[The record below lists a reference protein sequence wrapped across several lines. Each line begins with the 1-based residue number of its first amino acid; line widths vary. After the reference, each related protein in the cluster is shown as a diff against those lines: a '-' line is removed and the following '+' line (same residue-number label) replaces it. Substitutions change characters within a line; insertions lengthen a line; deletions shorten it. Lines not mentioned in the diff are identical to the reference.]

1 LKLSGFH
8 SAGIIKCCK
17 VIKGTQALILMLRRI
32 VVTAGMI
39 ISIVICVAA
48 QNSPITFS
56 IKSRAP
62 ATPLKAGDTFT
73 VQLVAQIKEGWHLYS
88 TTQQAGGPAATRI
101 TLPPGQYFKLAGAIT
116 APSPLTDLDPNFGID
131 TQFYE
136 DSAVFTVP
144 VVVAISGPVSV
155 GKQQLQVNVFF
166 QTCNDRFCLPPK
178 TVKLISAVEV
188 ATNSRDEKQV
198 VDPDKAQ
205 VPTTAS
211 SQPQEG
217 AQSPQQQPGS
227 TQAAAQSPTP
237 SLLPTADADKADS
250 TSQPVAVAASSAEP
264 SGQADGAGP
273 TVFGRGVDPNQ
284 SLLSFVWL
292 AMSLGALSLLTPCVF
307 PMVPITVSYFT
318 NHAGESRA
326 KAVRDALIYS
336 IGIILTFTALG
347 MLLALFVGAAGI
359 NQFAANPW
367 INLLITAIFLSFAMN
382 LFGIYQIQIPSRV
395 LTALDAATRRKGN
408 SRIIGL
414 LLMGLTFTLTSFTC
428 TSPFVGTLLVMASQ
442 GHWQW
447 PLVGMLAFS
456 TVFSLPFFILALA
469 PQLLLQLPR
478 SGGWLNSVK
487 VIMGLLEVAAA
498 MKFLSNVDLVWH
510 WGVFTREVVL
520 AVWAAVALLMAFH
533 LSGKLSLTHDST
545 VERAGA
551 VRLTFALV
559 CLAVSFY
566 LLTGL
571 FGRRLGEIESFLPPM
586 TVDRMTATGMVED
599 ETDTGEPTW
608 IMNDYEG
615 ALAKAGQEN
624 KLVLIDFTGYTCT
637 NCRWM
642 EANMFPQTEVKRELK
657 KYVRVRLYTDAA
669 GKVYEQ
675 QQQLQEQKFG
685 TVALP
690 FYAIVDATGRPLAS
704 FPGLTRNPAEFISF
718 LQSSR
723 K

>member
-1 LKLSGFH
+1 MF
-8 SAGIIKCCK
+8 
-17 VIKGTQALILMLRRI
+17 RR
-32 VVTAGMI
+32 VAVSAGMI

-56 IKSRAP
+56 IKSHAL
-62 ATPLKAGDTFT
+62 AKPLKAGEMFT

-88 TTQQAGGPAATRI
+88 INQQAGGPVATRI
-101 TLPPGQYFKLAGAIT
+101 TLPPGQPFKLAGALL
-116 APSPLTDLDPNFGID
+116 APAPLTDFDLNFGID

-136 DSAVFTVP
+136 DSAIFTVP
-144 VVVAISGPVSV
+144 VALTAFDPVAGS
-155 GKQQLQVNVFF
+155 KQRLQVNVFF

-178 TVKLISAVEV
+178 TVKLTSIVET
-188 ATNSRDEKQV
+188 AANSREAKQV
-198 VDPDKAQ
+198 DTSPEARVAA
-205 VPTTAS
+205 TAS
-211 SQPQEG
+211 SQSQQE
-217 AQSPQQQPGS
+217 PGS
-227 TQAAAQSPTP
+227 TKAEAPTP
-237 SLLPTADADKADS
+237 ADSSLPTINNNEADS
-250 TSQPVAVAASSAEP
+250 TSTSQPAAVVASTIATSRKSDA
-264 SGQADGAGP
+264 GGP
-273 TVFGRGVDPNQ
+273 TVFGGGVDLNQ
-284 SLLSFVWL
+284 SLLSFIWL

-307 PMVPITVSYFT
+307 PMVPITVAYFT
-318 NHAGESRA
+318 NHAGESRT
-326 KAVRDALIYS
+326 KAVRNALIYS
-336 IGIILTFTALG
+336 VGIILTFTALG

-367 INLLITAIFLSFAMN
+367 INLLITAIFLGFAMN
-382 LFGIYQIQIPSRV
+382 LFGAYQIHIPSRL
-395 LTALDAATRRKGN
+395 LTKLDALTRREGTN
-408 SRIIGL
+408 RTIGL

-442 GHWQW
+442 GRWQW

-469 PQLLLQLPR
+469 PQLISRLPR
-478 SGGWLNSVK
+478 SGEWLNSLK

-498 MKFLSNVDLVWH
+498 TKFLSNVDLVWH
-510 WGVFTREVVL
+510 WGIFTREVVL
-520 AVWAAVALLMAFH
+520 AVWVAVSLLMALYL
-533 LSGKLSLTHDST
+533 LSKLSLTRDST
-545 VERAGA
+545 VKHLGA
-551 VRLTFALV
+551 IRLTSAFV

-586 TVDRMTATGMVED
+586 MEDRMTASSEIEG
-599 ETDTGEPTW
+599 ETSTGEPAW

-615 ALAKAGQEN
+615 ALARAGQEN

-657 KYVRVRLYTDAA
+657 KFVRVRLYTDGV
-669 GKVYEQ
+669 GKIYEQ

-690 FYAIVDATGRPLAS
+690 YYAVVNAIGKPIAS
-704 FPGLTRNPAEFISF
+704 FPGLTRNPTEFVSF
-718 LQSSR
+718 LQNCQQ
-723 K
+723 

>member
-1 LKLSGFH
+1 
-8 SAGIIKCCK
+8 
-17 VIKGTQALILMLRRI
+17 MLRRI
-32 VVTAGMI
+32 AVSAGMI

-56 IKSRAP
+56 IKSH
-62 ATPLKAGDTFT
+62 ATAKPLKAGETFT

-88 TTQQAGGPAATRI
+88 INQQAGGPVATRI
-101 TLPPGQYFKLAGAIT
+101 TLPPGQFFKLAGAII
-116 APSPLTDLDPNFGID
+116 APSPLTDFDSNFGIE

-136 DSAVFTVP
+136 DSAVFTIP
-144 VVVAISGPVSV
+144 VAIAVSDPASV
-155 GKQQLQVNVFF
+155 GKQKLQVNVFF

-178 TVKLISAVEV
+178 TVKLTSAVEV
-188 ATNSRDEKQV
+188 AANSRDASQGGARRE
-198 VDPDKAQ
+198 AQ
-205 VPTTAS
+205 VTTDMSNRPQQEAQPLQQPPISIQAETQSSNPSPLPTT
-211 SQPQEG
+211 G
-217 AQSPQQQPGS
+217 NNKIGS
-227 TQAAAQSPTP
+227 TSSA
-237 SLLPTADADKADS
+237 
-250 TSQPVAVAASSAEP
+250 QPVAAVTPANAT
-264 SGQADGAGP
+264 SGESDGAGP
-273 TVFGRGVDPNQ
+273 TVFGGGVDLNR
-284 SLLSFVWL
+284 SLLSFIWL

-318 NHAGESRA
+318 NHAGESRS
-326 KAVRDALIYS
+326 KAARNALIYS

-347 MLLALFVGAAGI
+347 MMLAVFVGAAGI

-367 INLLITAIFLSFAMN
+367 INLLITVIFLGFAMN
-382 LFGIYQIQIPSRV
+382 LFGVYQIQIPSSI
-395 LTALDAATRRKGN
+395 LTRLDAATRREGTN
-408 SRIIGL
+408 RLIGL

-428 TSPFVGTLLVMASQ
+428 TSPFVGTLLVMTSQ
-442 GHWQW
+442 GHWWW

-469 PQLLLQLPR
+469 PQLISRLPR
-478 SGGWLNSVK
+478 SGEWLNSVK

-520 AVWAAVALLMAFH
+520 VVWVAVTLLMTFYL
-533 LSGKLSLTHDST
+533 LSKFSRRHGST
-545 VERAGA
+545 VEHVGA
-551 VRLTFALV
+551 IRLTSAFV
-559 CLAVSFY
+559 CLTVSLY

-571 FGRRLGEIESFLPPM
+571 FGRRLGEIESFLPPVTEDQM
-586 TVDRMTATGMVED
+586 TGNSAIEG
-599 ETDTGEPTW
+599 ETSTGEPVW

-615 ALAKAGQEN
+615 ALAKAGRED

-642 EANMFPQTEVKRELK
+642 EANVFPQTEVKRELK
-657 KYVRVRLYTDAA
+657 KFVRVRLYTDGA
-669 GKVYEQ
+669 GKLYEQ

-690 FYAIVDATGRPLAS
+690 YYAVVDANGRPLAS
-704 FPGLTRNPAEFISF
+704 FPGLTRNPTEFISF
-718 LQSSR
+718 LQNCQ